1 MYHGMTATTSFLLF
15 GKKKDIVALTSA
27 ARWESGVP
35 ISEQVSINITFLK
48 IILKSW
54 QPLTFS
60 SVFV

>member
-15 GKKKDIVALTSA
+15 RKKKDIVALTSA
-27 ARWESGVP
+27 ALWESGVP